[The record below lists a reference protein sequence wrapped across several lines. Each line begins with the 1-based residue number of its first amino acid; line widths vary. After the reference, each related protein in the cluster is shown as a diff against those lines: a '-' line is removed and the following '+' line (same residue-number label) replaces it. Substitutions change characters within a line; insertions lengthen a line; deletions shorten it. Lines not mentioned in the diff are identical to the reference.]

1 MNYGYPW
8 QEKKNMT
15 NYAIQSYKKREEQG
29 NNCDQNMATSQR
41 DIYTDL
47 KNKEA
52 QNGSKTKLASKI
64 VPCFSCGHQ
73 DIPKN
78 WLSKKNDIPPN
89 SNVP

>member
-8 QEKKNMT
+8 QEK
-15 NYAIQSYKKREEQG
+15 REEQG
-29 NNCDQNMATSQR
+29 TNCDQNMATGQR

-52 QNGSKTKLASKI
+52 QNDSKTKLASKI

-78 WLSKKNDIPPN
+78 WLSKKKTIYPQTQTCPEYQANIGIL
-89 SNVP
+89 

>member
-1 MNYGYPW
+1 MAR
-8 QEKKNMT
+8 KKNMT
-15 NYAIQSYKKREEQG
+15 NCAIQSYKKREEQG

-64 VPCFSCGHQ
+64 VPCFSSGHQ
-73 DIPKN
+73 DIPQ
-78 WLSKKNDIPPN
+78 N
-89 SNVP
+89 SNMP